1 MKNAGDVKEVM
12 RRLKVAFIVVL
23 HGMVLKV
30 SKLTYINNYLF
41 EIFSG
46 NQAGSTN

>member
-1 MKNAGDVKEVM
+1 
-12 RRLKVAFIVVL
+12 
-23 HGMVLKV
+23 MVLGV
-30 SKLTYINNYLF
+30 SKLTYINNLF